1 MENALILLHDL
12 AARSVAVGSQT
23 GVLVMMLVLCIASCA
38 ACVSL
43 WLMLRRQHQEIAI
56 LREQVGVF
64 LDAAMHVGEKV
75 QRLSVDHQLSV
86 QKELHQAT
94 AQQTAL
100 GVVDVE
106 LPADVQT
113 AASRRWLLKQAQQ
126 RIVAGQR
133 VELVARNLNLSSDE
147 ARMLRATAPV
157 QCSA

>member
-1 MENALILLHDL
+1 MESSLTLLQELTAHTM
-12 AARSVAVGSQT
+12 SVGSQT
-23 GVLVMMLVLCIASCA
+23 GILVMMLVMCIASCA

-43 WLMLRRQHQEIAI
+43 WLMLRQQHQEIAT
-56 LREQVGVF
+56 LREQVAVF

-86 QKELHQAT
+86 QQEIPQAT
-94 AQQTAL
+94 AQQTAP

-133 VELVARNLNLSSDE
+133 VELVARSLHLSSDE
-147 ARMLRATAPV
+147 ARMLKATAPV